1 MTEKKIKEV
10 SKSQSSEA
18 KPIEPIKHT
27 LTETLNSIFSSETL
41 FMGNYTVSQNQLEKE
56 KGIVKKFKVSI
67 KVGDMTV
74 KDLIGF
80 AMRTLWIR
88 EQNKIRKTWTNYNTS
103 NDYIIELDSEQTIER
118 KTKKL
123 SEKDIVAG
131 AKLKLFSMY
140 HSAPAEMRKSLTQIY
155 AFTLEISEGTFLA
168 EYTNWKDSAKV
179 TITKEE
185 NK

>member
-1 MTEKKIKEV
+1 MSEKEIKEV
-10 SKSQSSEA
+10 NENTSNEA
-18 KPIEPIKHT
+18 IPTEQVKHA
-27 LTETLNSIFSSETL
+27 LTETLDTIFSSDTL
-41 FMGNYTVSQNQLEKE
+41 LMGNYTVSQNQTEKD
-56 KGIVKKFKVSI
+56 KGIVKKFKVSV

-74 KDLIGF
+74 KDLISF

-88 EQNKIRKTWTNYNTS
+88 EQNKIRKSWTDYNIS
-103 NDYIIELDSEQTIER
+103 NDYTIELDSEQTIEK

-140 HSAPAEMRKSLTQIY
+140 HSAPTELRKSLTQVY

-168 EYTNWKDSAKV
+168 EYTNWKNSKQV
-179 TITKEE
+179 TITKEVS
-185 NK
+185 K

>member
-1 MTEKKIKEV
+1 MSEKIKEV
-10 SKSQSSEA
+10 NEIQTSET
-18 KPIEPIKHT
+18 KPTEPIKYT

-41 FMGNYTVSQNQLEKE
+41 FMGNYTVSQNQLEKD
-56 KGIVKKFKVSI
+56 KGIVKKFKVSV

-88 EQNKIRKTWTNYNTS
+88 EQNKIRKSWSNYNHS
-103 NDYIIELDSEQTIER
+103 NDYTIELDSEQTIEK

-123 SEKDIVAG
+123 TEKDIVAG
-131 AKLKLFSMY
+131 AKLKLFAMY
-140 HSAPAEMRKSLTQIY
+140 HSAPAEMRKSLTQVY

-168 EYTNWKDSAKV
+168 EYTNWKDLARV
-179 TITKEE
+179 NVTKEE
-185 NK
+185 SK